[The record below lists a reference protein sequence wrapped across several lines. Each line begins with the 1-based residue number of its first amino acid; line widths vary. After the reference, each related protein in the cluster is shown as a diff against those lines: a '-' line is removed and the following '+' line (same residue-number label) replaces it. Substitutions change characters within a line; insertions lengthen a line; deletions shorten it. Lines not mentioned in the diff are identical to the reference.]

1 MIIII
6 MIIIIIERKNKKT
19 KNNNNNNNN
28 HNNSENDNN
37 NYYYCN
43 ESLSADK
50 DIDNRIHSDN
60 YKTTIITRDQTL
72 RSIEILLIHK
82 KFKCWEN

>member
-1 MIIII
+1 MIMII
-6 MIIIIIERKNKKT
+6 MIIIIIERK
-19 KNNNNNNNN
+19 NNNN

-43 ESLSADK
+43 ESLSAD
-50 DIDNRIHSDN
+50 IDNRIHSDN

-72 RSIEILLIHK
+72 R
-82 KFKCWEN
+82 